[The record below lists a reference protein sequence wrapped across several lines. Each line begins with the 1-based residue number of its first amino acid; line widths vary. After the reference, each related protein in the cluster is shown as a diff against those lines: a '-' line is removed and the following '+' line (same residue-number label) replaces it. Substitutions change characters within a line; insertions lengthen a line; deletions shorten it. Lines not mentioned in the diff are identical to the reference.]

1 MFGVGGQVV
10 VDGAGECFAGGCE
23 CYVAGYW
30 VFMDVEYVGGG
41 GLWCCVCVLIWGRR
55 VMGGSRVFVGVC

>member
-1 MFGVGGQVV
+1 VFGVGGQVV

-30 VFMDVEYVGGG
+30 VFMDVEYVGGLG
-41 GLWCCVCVLIWGRR
+41 YGVVYVC
-55 VMGGSRVFVGVC
+55 